1 MPADFVPLH
10 GRSARRAGL
19 NHWRAAC
26 TARSVTGRLDL
37 DRNPPALGHARSAG
51 RARSPPSRVHGRG
64 AGARSLR
71 VRGSRRR
78 HGGARSRRPP
88 RPSTWCSWI
97 SARLT
102 WRGLQIC
109 RTLRHHTL
117 NRHVP
122 IVIIAPD
129 TALAAALTEIEHGAD
144 DFLMKPF
151 GHDELAARA
160 RAAIHRSR
168 ASRPPDRMRRP
179 RRPPIAHGDIRLD
192 PARRHVFVSD
202 RRVQLTEQEFH
213 LLYVLAGQPGVV
225 FSREGLLARIWGKNH
240 FVTVRSVD
248 TLDQPP
254 AAAHRA
260 RRPPQPIRPHRSW
273 CRLQAGRRLT

>member
-1 MPADFVPLH
+1 MA
-10 GRSARRAGL
+10 AGL
-19 NHWRAAC
+19 GLDQYACEAVADGMAALQQ
-26 TARSVTGRLDL
+26 AASKAFDL
-37 DRNPPALGHARSAG
+37 VLVDLGAPHVA
-51 RARSPPSRVHGRG
+51 
-64 AGARSLR
+64 
-71 VRGSRRR
+71 
-78 HGGARSRRPP
+78 
-88 RPSTWCSWI
+88 
-97 SARLT
+97 
-102 WRGLQIC
+102 GLQIC

-168 ASRPPDRMRRP
+168 ASRPPRSQAAP
-179 RRPPIAHGDIRLD
+179 PPIAHGDIRLD
-192 PARRHVFVSD
+192 PARRDVFVSD

-213 LLYVLAGQPGVV
+213 LLYVLTGQPGVV

-240 FVTVRSVD
+240 FVTLRSVD
-248 TLDQPP
+248 TLISRLRRRIEPDD
-254 AAAHRA
+254 HRN
-260 RRPPQPIRPHRSW
+260 RYVRTVRG
-273 CRLQAGRRLT
+273 AGYKLGDA

>member
-1 MPADFVPLH
+1 M
-10 GRSARRAGL
+10 
-19 NHWRAAC
+19 
-26 TARSVTGRLDL
+26 
-37 DRNPPALGHARSAG
+37 
-51 RARSPPSRVHGRG
+51 RARQLPTGWRHC
-64 AGARSLR
+64 
-71 VRGSRRR
+71 SRRR
-78 HGGARSRRPP
+78 P
-88 RPSTWCSWI
+88 RPSTWCSSI
-97 SARLT
+97 SAPLT
-102 WRGLQIC
+102 SRGLQIC

-151 GHDELAARA
+151 GHHELAARA

-168 ASRPPDRMRRP
+168 ASRSAGSHAAAHAMAA
-179 RRPPIAHGDIRLD
+179 PPIAHGDIRLD
-192 PARRHVFVSD
+192 PARRHVFVGD

-213 LLYVLAGQPGVV
+213 LLYVLAGHPGVV

-248 TLDQPP
+248 TLIS
-254 AAAHRA
+254 RL
-260 RRPPQPIRPHRSW
+260 RRRIEPDDRRLRPHCSW
-273 CRLQAGRRLT
+273 CRLQTGRRLT